1 MALDVEAL
9 IVAHQAGVWRYLRY
23 LGCDRAQA
31 DDITQETFLQ
41 VLRHGFEQRGE
52 RETAAYLRTVARNCF
67 LMNVRKTRHVQTLE
81 DLDLADKAW
90 EQGHGDEEAGEARLR
105 ALRQCLELVQ
115 GRARQALEMQYMQR
129 RTGEDIAQ
137 ALGMSHENVRVT
149 LHRAKAALR
158 KCIEGRLGQP

>member
-9 IVAHQAGVWRYLRY
+9 IVAHQAGVWRYLRF

-41 VLRHGFEQRGE
+41 VLRRGFEERGE
-52 RETAAYLRTVARNCF
+52 RETAAWLRTVARNCF
-67 LMNVRKTRHVQTLE
+67 LMNVRRTRHVQSVE

-90 EQGHGDEEAGEARLR
+90 EEGQGDAESGEARLN
-105 ALRQCLELVQ
+105 ALRQCLEGIQ
-115 GRARQALEMQYMQR
+115 GKAKQALEMQFMQH

-149 LHRAKAALR
+149 LHRAKQALK
-158 KCIEGRLGQP
+158 KCIESRLWQA

>member
-9 IVAHQAGVWRYLRY
+9 IVAHQAGVWRYLRF

-41 VLRHGFEQRGE
+41 LLRRGFEERGE

-67 LMNVRKTRHVQTLE
+67 LMNVRRTRHVQSVE

-90 EQGHGDEEAGEARLR
+90 EEGQGDAESGEARLN
-105 ALRQCLELVQ
+105 ALRQCLEGIQ
-115 GRARQALEMQYMQR
+115 GKAKQALEMQFMQH

-149 LHRAKAALR
+149 LHRAKQALK
-158 KCIEGRLGQP
+158 KCIESRLGQA

>member
-9 IVAHQAGVWRYLRY
+9 IVAHQAGVWRYLRF

-41 VLRHGFEQRGE
+41 VLRRGFEERGE
-52 RETAAYLRTVARNCF
+52 RETAAWLRTVARNCF
-67 LMNVRKTRHVQTLE
+67 LMNVRRTRHVQSAE

-90 EQGHGDEEAGEARLR
+90 EEGQGDAESGEARLK
-105 ALRQCLELVQ
+105 ALRQCLEGIQ
-115 GRARQALEMQYMQR
+115 GKAKQALEMQFMQH

-149 LHRAKAALR
+149 LHRAKQALK
-158 KCIEGRLGQP
+158 KCIEGKLGQA